1 MAKSKKTNDPIPK
14 KCLDKQ
20 RDGQT
25 LFYRLSKLPLMGPT
39 STSTADWHLKVK
51 NTDYNVSLTKNYCIT
66 TSMPKIS
73 SIHELTLQIQ

>member
-25 LFYRLSKLPLMGPT
+25 LFYR
-39 STSTADWHLKVK
+39 
-51 NTDYNVSLTKNYCIT
+51 
-66 TSMPKIS
+66 
-73 SIHELTLQIQ
+73 TLQATTDGPNKYIHSRLAFKSQKYRLQCWSNQKLLHHNQHAKNQLNS